1 MGSCTVV
8 SLVPFAIPN
17 IHKPGLVP
25 AYFSIPSAEK
35 EIVLFPVAD
44 GARGQYLVDQD
55 KWIEL
60 VVSAETIAKSLVFD
74 YIMEQICIVP
84 NEAEP
89 AIFWVPGNFTDVAK
103 FSKEFAGNIEL
114 AKKRQREWFLR
125 LVQVADD
132 DFKRTGQSRSVTD
145 LQRYAARE
153 LGLTR
158 EWITNDPGMI
168 TRCKSCYSLV
178 STEAAI
184 CFACHAILNRAKYD
198 TFEFAG
204 GPSKSPAAV

>member
-1 MGSCTVV
+1 MGCTVV

-25 AYFSIPSAEK
+25 AYFNIPSAEK
-35 EIVLFPVAD
+35 APVFFPVAD

-55 KWIEL
+55 KWISIT
-60 VVSAETIAKSLVFD
+60 VPAETISKALVFD
-74 YIMEQICIVP
+74 YIMEQICVVP
-84 NEAEP
+84 NDAEP
-89 AIFWVPGNFTDVAK
+89 AIFWVPGEYKDVA
-103 FSKEFAGNIEL
+103 AIEKQFPGQIDK
-114 AKKRQREWFLR
+114 AKARQREWFLR
-125 LVQVADD
+125 LVQIADD

-178 STEAAI
+178 STEAAV
-184 CFACHAILNRAKYD
+184 CFACKAVLNAEKYAQ
-198 TFEFAG
+198 FKYA
-204 GPSKSPAAV
+204 S